1 MTPLVAEDEA
11 GIARAATCLRAGQ
24 VIVMPT
30 DTLYGLG
37 ADATDPAAVARI
49 FAVKGRSETSPL
61 LVLVRDLDEA
71 KACGRIEGAALRA
84 AELFWPG
91 PLTLVVRRAA
101 RCKLASNLNPV
112 GETIGLRVPA
122 RRGTLALI
130 RAADRPIAAPSA
142 NRSGEKPAA
151 SAAEA
156 LATFGEEVAL
166 VLDGGTLDAAPSSVL
181 EWLDGGFR
189 LRREG
194 ALARDALEAA
204 LGPIEA

>member
-1 MTPLVAEDEA
+1 MAEDEA
-11 GIARAATCLRAGQ
+11 GIARAAACLRAGQ

-37 ADATDPAAVARI
+37 ADATDPAAVARV
-49 FAVKGRSETSPL
+49 FAIKGRLETSPL

-71 KACGRIEGAALRA
+71 KACGRIEGTALRA
-84 AELFWPG
+84 AERFWPG

-101 RCKLASNLNPV
+101 HCKLASNLNPLGDTV
-112 GETIGLRVPA
+112 GLRVPA
-122 RRGTLALI
+122 RRETLALI
-130 RAADRPIAAPSA
+130 RAADRPLAAPSA
-142 NRSGEKPAA
+142 NRSGEKPVA

-166 VLDGGTLDAAPSSVL
+166 VLDGGTIDAAPSSVL

-194 ALARDALEAA
+194 ALSRGTLEAA
-204 LGPIEA
+204 LGPIDA